1 MPKNY
6 ILFFKAYIKSMK
18 CCKIFVSNF
27 FIFILLVYS
36 YLWNRDH
43 NIFTLNCMIQPSVGV
58 RSWVT
63 AYTSLP
69 SWLPQ
74 IMTPSGESQ
83 NLSTVQ
89 SSWNSQCSFT

>member
-1 MPKNY
+1 
-6 ILFFKAYIKSMK
+6 MK
-18 CCKIFVSNF
+18 CCLIFVSIYSF
-27 FIFILLVYS
+27 FIFILLVDG
-36 YLWNRDH
+36 YLCNH

-89 SSWNSQCSFT
+89 LSWNSQCSFT